1 MNTTL
6 ELLNR
11 AYDPTCTEYASL
23 QKTVKGCFT
32 RAQRNALIH
41 DMWVDRQD
49 VEDCMQ
55 EGYLRAY
62 QDAMTLDGIEVE
74 DPQKKFRYLLVKGF
88 QSAIQG
94 NAYRVIKDS
103 MRLVSLDLNTDDEE
117 STLADVLAM
126 PDYKDLDGD
135 YILTH
140 AKLEL
145 GLTETDAQT
154 IYELAQLDRDL
165 NPRERKRVSRLK
177 AKYTLK

>member
-6 ELLNR
+6 ELLAE
-11 AYDPTCTEYASL
+11 AYNHESTNYAIL
-23 QKTVKGCFT
+23 QKTIKGCFI

-41 DMWVDRQD
+41 DMWIERQD

-62 QDAMTLDGIEVE
+62 QDAMTLEGIEVD
-74 DPQKKFRYLLVKGF
+74 DPNKKMRYLLVKGY

-103 MRLVSLDLNTDDEE
+103 MRLVSLDLDQTEDGD
-117 STLADVLAM
+117 TLAECLAM
-126 PDYKDLDGD
+126 PDYKDLDGE

-140 AKLEL
+140 AKLEM

-154 IYELAQLDRDL
+154 IYELANLNRDL
-165 NPRERKRVSRLK
+165 NPKERKRVSRLK